1 MLIYAFYE
9 RKLMNEVKKWRIPN
23 HVAIIMD
30 GNRRFARK
38 RGLPPK
44 VGHVFGSKKAEEVLN
59 WCWELGIKNVTVYAF
74 STENF
79 KRSEEEKRNI
89 FNIVEKELRRLASDN
104 RIHKN
109 RVRVKIVGRRD
120 LLLERVVQAINN
132 VEKVTRDYEKFN
144 LNIAL
149 AYGGRQEL
157 MDAIREIL
165 RKVKSGEIKSEDI
178 NEKLIEKHLYN
189 EGDYSSVDLVIRT
202 GGEQRLSNFLP
213 WQAAN
218 SIVYFCDVY
227 WPEFRKID
235 LLRAIRAWQNMS
247 KARESKK
254 IAWKQKIFSI
264 LKPFRVSD
272 YEFKTEVRVQEKA

>member
-1 MLIYAFYE
+1 MLIHAFYE
-9 RKLMNEVKKWRIPN
+9 RKLMKEVKKWGMPN

-79 KRSEEEKRNI
+79 KRNEDEKTNI
-89 FNIVEKELRRLASDN
+89 FNIVEKELRRLASDS

-109 RVRVKIVGRRD
+109 RVKVKIVGKID
-120 LLLERVVQAINN
+120 LLPDNVVKAINE
-132 VEKVTRDYEKFN
+132 VEKATMHYGRFN

-165 RKVKSGEIKSEDI
+165 RKVKRGEIKSDEI
-178 NEKLIEKHLYN
+178 SEELIEGHLYN

-235 LLRAIRAWQNMS
+235 LLRAIRTWQNMS
-247 KARESKK
+247 RMREKR
-254 IAWKQKIFSI
+254 
-264 LKPFRVSD
+264 LVSGH
-272 YEFKTEVRVQEKA
+272 EFKTEIRIQEEARGA

>member
-1 MLIYAFYE
+1 MILRIYERMLI
-9 RKLMNEVKKWRIPN
+9 NEVKPLGMPK

-38 RGLPPK
+38 RGLPPHI
-44 VGHVFGSKKAEEVLN
+44 GHVFGSRKAEEVLN

-79 KRSEEEKRNI
+79 KRSEEEKKNI
-89 FNIVEKELRRLASDN
+89 FRIVTKELRRLAKDK

-109 RVRVKIVGRRD
+109 KVRVKIVGKLE
-120 LLLERVVQAINN
+120 LLPSYVKEAINV
-132 VEKVTRDYEKFN
+132 VETATKNYGNFN

-157 MDAIREIL
+157 MDAIKSLL
-165 RKVKSGEIKSEDI
+165 RDVNRGRLKSGEIDSRTL
-178 NEKLIEKHLYN
+178 EKYLYGD
-189 EGDYSSVDLVIRT
+189 GDYANVDLVIRT

-213 WQAAN
+213 WQTAN
-218 SIVYFCDVY
+218 SVAYFCDVY

-235 LLRAIRAWQNMS
+235 LLRAIRAWQ
-247 KARESKK
+247 
-254 IAWKQKIFSI
+254 QKRRAV
-264 LKPFRVSD
+264 KVKR
-272 YEFKTEVRVQEKA
+272 

>member
-120 LLLERVVQAINN
+120 LLPERVVQAINN

>member
-1 MLIYAFYE
+1 MLIRAFYE
-9 RKLMNEVKKWRIPN
+9 RKLMNEVKKWGIPN

-38 RGLPPK
+38 RGLPPQ
-44 VGHVFGSKKAEEVLN
+44 VGHIFGSKKAEEVPN
-59 WCWELGIKNVTVYAF
+59 WCWELGIRNVTVYAF

-79 KRSEEEKRNI
+79 KRSEEEKKNI
-89 FNIVEKELRRLASDN
+89 FNLVERELRRLASDT

-109 RVRVKIVGRRD
+109 RVRVKIVGRTD
-120 LLLERVVQAINN
+120 LLPENVVQAINE
-132 VEKVTRDYEKFN
+132 VERVTKDYEGFN

-157 MDAIREIL
+157 MDAIREVL
-165 RKVKSGEIKSEDI
+165 RKVKRGEIKSSEI
-178 NEKLIEKHLYN
+178 SEELIERHLYN
-189 EGDYSSVDLVIRT
+189 EGDYSNVDLVIRT

-235 LLRAIRAWQNMS
+235 LLRAIRTWQNMS

-254 IAWKQKIFSI
+254 IARKQKIFSI
-264 LKPFRVSD
+264 LKPFRVGD
-272 YEFKTEVRVQEKA
+272 HEFKTEVRVQKEA

>member
-1 MLIYAFYE
+1 MLIHAFYE
-9 RKLMNEVKKWRIPN
+9 RKLMNEVKKWGMPN
-23 HVAIIMD
+23 HIAIIMD

-89 FNIVEKELRRLASDN
+89 FNIVEKELRRLASDG

-109 RVRVKIVGRRD
+109 RVRVKIVGKID
-120 LLLERVVQAINN
+120 LLPRNVVQAINE
-132 VEKVTRDYEKFN
+132 VEKSTAHYENFN

-165 RKVKSGEIKSEDI
+165 RKVKRGEIKSSEI
-178 NEKLIEKHLYN
+178 SEKLIEKHLYN

-235 LLRAIRAWQNMS
+235 LLRAIRTWQNMS
-247 KARESKK
+247 RIRETKK
-254 IAWKQKIFSI
+254 IARRQKLSI
-264 LKPFRVSD
+264 LKPFRVGD
-272 YEFKTEVRVQEKA
+272 HELKTEV